1 MGFLQQGGENMT
13 RKVSSCSAFLFLMAA
28 VAFFPV
34 LLQAQYNSAQGTS
47 EPKNDQ
53 MAASKETATGCLQKG
68 DEANGYTLTTD
79 DGKIWEL
86 QSTKVKLAD
95 HVGHKVT
102 VMGAAA
108 KGSDAMEKKKESSE
122 TKETEGKE
130 HGDLK
135 VSSLK
140 MVSES
145 CK

>member
-1 MGFLQQGGENMT
+1 MARRMSS
-13 RKVSSCSAFLFLMAA
+13 VSGWLVLMAA
-28 VAFFPV
+28 VAFFPM
-34 LLQAQYNSAQGTS
+34 LLQAQDNSMS
-47 EPKNDQ
+47 NDKGGH
-53 MAASKETATGCLQKG
+53 MSTSKETATGCLQKG
-68 DEANGYTLTTD
+68 EEPNGYTLTAD

-95 HVGHKVT
+95 HVGHKLT
-102 VMGAAA
+102 VMGTVA
-108 KGSDAMEKKKESSE
+108 KASDAMEKKKESSE

-135 VSSLK
+135 VSSVK

>member
-1 MGFLQQGGENMT
+1 MARRMSS
-13 RKVSSCSAFLFLMAA
+13 VSGWLVLMAA
-28 VAFFPV
+28 VAFFPM
-34 LLQAQYNSAQGTS
+34 LLQAQDNSMS
-47 EPKNDQ
+47 NDKGGH
-53 MAASKETATGCLQKG
+53 MSTSKETATGCLQKG
-68 DEANGYTLTTD
+68 EEPNGYTLTAD

-102 VMGAAA
+102 VMGTVA
-108 KGSDAMEKKKESSE
+108 KASDAMEKKKESSE

-135 VSSLK
+135 VSSVK

>member
-1 MGFLQQGGENMT
+1 MARRM
-13 RKVSSCSAFLFLMAA
+13 SSFSVLMLLMAA
-28 VAFFPV
+28 VAFFPA
-34 LLQAQYNSAQGTS
+34 LLHAQDAQGMSDTKS
-47 EPKNDQ
+47 GH
-53 MAASKETATGCLQKG
+53 MSSKETATGCLQKG
-68 DEANGYTLTTD
+68 DEPNGYTLTAD
-79 DGKIWEL
+79 DGKVWEL

-102 VMGAAA
+102 VMGTAA
-108 KGSDAMEKKKESSE
+108 KASDAMEKKKESSE

-135 VSSLK
+135 VTSLK

>member
-1 MGFLQQGGENMT
+1 MA
-13 RKVSSCSAFLFLMAA
+13 RRISSVSGWLVLMAA
-28 VAFFPV
+28 VAFFP
-34 LLQAQYNSAQGTS
+34 LLMQAQDNSGQSMSDANGGH
-47 EPKNDQ
+47 
-53 MAASKETATGCLQKG
+53 MAASKGTATGCLQKG
-68 DEANGYTLTTD
+68 DEPNGYTLTAD

-102 VMGAAA
+102 VMGTAA
-108 KGSDAMEKKKESSE
+108 KASDAMEKKKESSE

>member
-1 MGFLQQGGENMT
+1 MPAKGE
-13 RKVSSCSAFLFLMAA
+13 
-28 VAFFPV
+28 
-34 LLQAQYNSAQGTS
+34 
-47 EPKNDQ
+47 EP
-53 MAASKETATGCLQKG
+53 
-68 DEANGYTLTTD
+68 NGYTLTAD

-102 VMGAAA
+102 VMGTVA
-108 KGSDAMEKKKESSE
+108 KASDAMEKKKESSE

-135 VSSLK
+135 VSSVK

>member
-1 MGFLQQGGENMT
+1 MARRMSS
-13 RKVSSCSAFLFLMAA
+13 VSGWLVLMAA
-28 VAFFPV
+28 VAFFPR
-34 LLQAQYNSAQGTS
+34 LLQAQDNSMS
-47 EPKNDQ
+47 NDKGGH
-53 MAASKETATGCLQKG
+53 MSTSKETATGCLQKG
-68 DEANGYTLTTD
+68 EEPNGYTLTAD

-102 VMGAAA
+102 VMGTVA
-108 KGSDAMEKKKESSE
+108 KASDAMEKKKESSE

-135 VSSLK
+135 VSSVK